1 MNLGKSMRISLST
14 AVRAGMI
21 QKTLSNRSRSSFLKP
36 HPQNPDE
43 PPRQSSFTFRERVRQ
58 NPQPQALGTNFEAR
72 VRDYMAAHTE
82 RTEREEEE
90 KSAED
95 NAMSSNS
102 IVKHDGSDAVV
113 PLKKFEKGNE
123 AENGTKNEPVENAKK
138 KLTRIKEEES
148 LNH

>member
-1 MNLGKSMRISLST
+1 M
-14 AVRAGMI
+14 
-21 QKTLSNRSRSSFLKP
+21 
-36 HPQNPDE
+36 
-43 PPRQSSFTFRERVRQ
+43 SSFTFRKRVRP
-58 NPQPQALGTNFEAR
+58 NPPPQALGANFEAR

-82 RTEREEEE
+82 RTERKEEE
-90 KSAED
+90 KSVED

-113 PLKKFEKGNE
+113 PLKKFKKGNE
-123 AENGTKNEPVENAKK
+123 AENGTKNEPVKNAKK

>member
-1 MNLGKSMRISLST
+1 
-14 AVRAGMI
+14 
-21 QKTLSNRSRSSFLKP
+21 
-36 HPQNPDE
+36 
-43 PPRQSSFTFRERVRQ
+43 
-58 NPQPQALGTNFEAR
+58 
-72 VRDYMAAHTE
+72 
-82 RTEREEEE
+82 EEEE

-113 PLKKFEKGNE
+113 PLKKFKKGNE